1 MEIKDRQGN
10 IILSDKGQDN
20 MLERLYR
27 TVGGS
32 IALKGLTAPLV
43 SKAAG
48 RFCDSILSAKLIPSF
63 IEKAGIDLTEY
74 ESGYYRSF
82 NDFFTR
88 KIKKDARP
96 VNMNPNV
103 LISPCDSKLTVY
115 KIGENSRFMI
125 KGTEYGVSSFLR
137 CAKLAEKYKDGWF
150 MIFRLGVSDYHRSYS
165 GYLSYSKPHSP

>member
-1 MEIKDRQGN
+1 MSPV
-10 IILSDKGQDN
+10 IIGLS
-20 MLERLYR
+20 
-27 TVGGS
+27 T
-32 IALKGLTAPLV
+32 I
-43 SKAAG
+43 
-48 RFCDSILSAKLIPSF
+48 
-63 IEKAGIDLTEY
+63 
-74 ESGYYRSF
+74 
-82 NDFFTR
+82 FFTR

-150 MIFRLGVSDYHRSYS
+150 MIFRLGVSDYHRYIYIDDGCKSKKYSYS

>member
-63 IEKAGIDLTEY
+63 IEKAG
-74 ESGYYRSF
+74 
-82 NDFFTR
+82 DFTDDVGNLQPKNR
-88 KIKKDARP
+88 
-96 VNMNPNV
+96 
-103 LISPCDSKLTVY
+103 ISCKT
-115 KIGENSRFMI
+115 G
-125 KGTEYGVSSFLR
+125 GFL
-137 CAKLAEKYKDGWF
+137 
-150 MIFRLGVSDYHRSYS
+150 SNQ
-165 GYLSYSKPHSP
+165 